1 MRFLVLGPL
10 EVAEAGGEPLPIAGS
25 KERTI
30 LVCLIARAG
39 RVVPVDDLIE
49 ELWGDRPPRNPE
61 KALVSYVSRL
71 RRALRPGRP
80 SDTDPELISFRG
92 DGYVLEADGH
102 QVDAIR
108 FEQLAGEGHRLLDT
122 GRPAEA
128 DPVLEEALGLWRGA
142 AYQGYRYTG
151 FGAAGGERLDE
162 LRRTAAED
170 LVESRL
176 AGEDPGQ
183 LVPEL
188 EAMVREEPL
197 RERRWGQLMVALYRA
212 GRQAEALQAFA
223 RAREVLVG
231 ELGIEP
237 GPELQRLQAAILSH
251 DPELERGRPAV
262 AEPIR
267 PTDVCPYKGLARFE
281 AVDAEFFFGREQ
293 VVAEAIGHLVGGR
306 FLALVG
312 PSGSGKSSLM
322 RAGLMHALGSG
333 ALPGSERWAHSA
345 IRPGNHPLDALGD
358 ALNEKREHS
367 ILAVDQFEEVF
378 TACSDVTER
387 TAFLDALT
395 EAAAAPDATTTIVI
409 AMRADFYGRCAEH
422 RGLASLLASHQ
433 ILVGPMDADE
443 LRRAIELPAQRADL
457 TVEEELVDSLVS
469 DIVGQPGGL
478 PLLST
483 ALLELWTHRR
493 DRTLHLD
500 DYLRAGGVEGA
511 VARLAEE
518 AFGRLDADGQAAAK
532 RILLR
537 LGAPGE
543 GAEVVRRRAPLSE
556 FDLDRDAAASRAMAV
571 FTDARLVTVA
581 EGTAE
586 VAHEAL
592 LHEWPRLRTWLE
604 DDAEGRKLHRH
615 VTESSHTWD
624 DGEHDPADLYR
635 GARLTAAWE
644 WAEPHQADLNDL
656 EREFLRASRAA
667 SEGEA
672 VRARR
677 ANRRLRGLLVGV
689 VVLLVASL
697 VIGELALTQRDEAR
711 SAAAIADAGRLA
723 SRSLVEKDPGLA
735 LLLAREAVNI
745 HDSAE
750 TRSALFTALE
760 RTPAITNKIYAPG
773 GPSPTAGETQ
783 WIAISPDGK
792 TLAIGGKGPVIDFF
806 DAGQYTFIGGLQVG
820 SGTERA
826 TFSPDSQTLVAV
838 TSSGEIVSVDVATRT
853 QRGQVPAEGSVDVIA
868 FSPDGTRLVTAENLR
883 GREYLVPRDPVTLE
897 SISPKHL
904 TPGHQDRTGGIPRF
918 PFFSMAF
925 TPDGRSFITT
935 SHRGP
940 TVIWNAEGLTE
951 VHLFQIQGEGVAVS
965 PDGAVAAIIVNHD
978 QHFEGDVSFVN
989 LRTDK
994 VRAGSGGH
1002 HGPFKTQYEA
1012 TGLAFTP
1019 DGRSVITAGNDSRLL
1034 VWDVASASVR
1044 ESLESA
1050 SGLPLRGPALS
1061 PDGTTAF
1068 TTDQT
1073 GDVVVWDLSGGRRL
1087 DRAFTAGSGAGATGP
1102 AGAWPF
1108 FATSPDGRTIAVISL
1123 ASDGNRGTI
1132 ALIDTS
1138 DLRVVKRIR
1147 YPESTPM
1154 GLAFS
1159 PDSTTLAVGSITF
1172 TGDETRDQSYVR
1184 LWDVDSGKPMTSDLP
1199 GIPTGVWLWSIAFS
1213 ADGRT
1218 LAGGGPV
1225 YPTKDASLDA
1235 ASGRVYLWS
1244 TAAPGQLA
1252 GSFETRVGRPVA
1264 GPLSFTP
1271 DGSLLIVPTGFD
1283 DGAFLSWDTK
1293 ERAIVRTTPSVD
1305 GGVYGADISN
1315 DGRTLVT
1322 AATDGIVHLWDVAS
1336 GAPTGTPLTGLKP
1349 FADTV
1354 DMSPD
1359 GSTVVGAD
1367 SSGNVLLWDVTTGT
1381 VIAGPL
1387 PGPGSQAVAA
1397 SFTSQGRSVV
1407 VVSATG
1413 SAWRWDVDPSDWE
1426 TRACQVA
1433 GRSLTQEEWQEFL
1446 PDRPYH
1452 ATCGS

>member
-10 EVAEAGGEPLPIAGS
+10 EVMEEGEDPVQIAGS

-30 LVCLIARAG
+30 LAFLIAHAG
-39 RVVPVDDLIE
+39 HVVSADDLID
-49 ELWGDRPPRNPE
+49 ELWGENPPRT
-61 KALVSYVSRL
+61 AQRTLGSYVSRL
-71 RRALRPGRP
+71 RRSLEPDSSPRATEFVR
-80 SDTDPELISFRG
+80 SRG
-92 DGYVLEADGH
+92 DGYELAAAGH
-102 QVDAIR
+102 EIDAVR
-108 FEQLAGEGHRLLDT
+108 FQGLAAEGHRLLGT
-122 GRPAEA
+122 GRYDEA
-128 DPVLEEALGLWRGA
+128 DAVLEDALALWRGV
-142 AYQGYRYTG
+142 AYQEYRYTG
-151 FGAAGGERLDE
+151 FGGSEGERLEE
-162 LRRTAAED
+162 LRRTAVED
-170 LVESRL
+170 RVDSRL
-176 AGEDPGQ
+176 ANGDAGG
-183 LVPEL
+183 LVAEL
-188 EAMVREEPL
+188 EGMVREEPL
-197 RERRWGQLMVALYRA
+197 RERRWSQLMLALYRA
-212 GRQAEALQAFA
+212 GRQAEALNAFT
-223 RAREVLVG
+223 RARQELVD

-237 GPELQRLQAAILSH
+237 GPELRRLQTAILAQ
-251 DPELERGRPAV
+251 DPELERGWPARP
-262 AEPIR
+262 EPAQPI
-267 PTDVCPYKGLARFE
+267 DVCPYKGLARFE
-281 AVDAEFFFGREQ
+281 TEDAEFFFGREH
-293 VVAEAIGHLVGGR
+293 VVAEAVGHLVGGR

-312 PSGSGKSSLM
+312 ASGSGKSSLL
-322 RAGLMHALGSG
+322 RAGLLQALRSGSIPGSG
-333 ALPGSERWAHSA
+333 RWAYSVF
-345 IRPGNHPLDALGD
+345 RPGDHPLDGMARATKELPEGS
-358 ALNEKREHS
+358 RS

-378 TACSDVTER
+378 TACSDDDER
-387 TAFLDALT
+387 NAFLDALT
-395 EAAAAPDATTTIVI
+395 GTALDRDGAITIVI
-409 AMRADFYGRCAEH
+409 AMRADFYGRCAKH
-422 RGLASLLASHQ
+422 RALASLLASHQ
-433 ILVGPMDADE
+433 ILVGPMDAEE
-443 LRRAIELPAQRADL
+443 LHRAIALPAQRAGLDVDEKL
-457 TVEEELVDSLVS
+457 ADALVADTL
-469 DIVGQPGGL
+469 DQPGGL

-483 ALLELWTHRR
+483 ALLELWTRR
-493 DRTLHLD
+493 RGRLLSFG

-511 VARLAEE
+511 VARLAED
-518 AFGRLDADGQAAAK
+518 AYGRLERDEQEAAK

-537 LGAPGE
+537 LAAAGE
-543 GAEVVRRRAPLSE
+543 GSETVRRRAPTAE
-556 FDLDRDAAASRAMAV
+556 FDLDRDAATSRALSV
-571 FTDARLVTVA
+571 LTDARLVTVS
-581 EGTAE
+581 EGTVE

-592 LHEWPRLRTWLE
+592 LREWPRLRTWLE
-604 DDAEGRKLHRH
+604 DDAEARKLHRH
-615 VTESSHTWD
+615 VTESSRAWD
-624 DGEHDPADLYR
+624 EGARDDADLYR
-635 GARLTAAWE
+635 GARLTAALE
-644 WAEPHQADLNDL
+644 WADAHQSDPNDL
-656 EREFLRASRAA
+656 EQEFLRASRAA

-672 VRARR
+672 VQARR
-677 ANRRLRGLLVGV
+677 TNRRLRGLLAGV
-689 VVLLVASL
+689 AVLLAASL
-697 VIGELALTQRDEAR
+697 VIGELAVTQRNGAR

-735 LLLAREAVNI
+735 LILATEAVNI
-745 HDSAE
+745 HASAE

-760 RTPAITNKIYAPG
+760 RTPAITNRIYAPG

-806 DAGQYTFIGGLQVG
+806 DAAQYTFIGGFQVG
-820 SGTERA
+820 SATERA
-826 TFSPDSQTLVAV
+826 TFSPDSQTLVVA
-838 TSSGEIVSVDVATRT
+838 TSSGEIESVDVATRT
-853 QRGQVPAEGSVDVIA
+853 ERGQVLTEGSVDVIA

-897 SISPKHL
+897 SISPKRL
-904 TPGHQDRTGGIPRF
+904 TPGGRDRTRGIARF

-925 TPDGRSFITT
+925 TPDGRSLITT
-935 SHRGP
+935 SDHGP
-940 TVIWNAEGLTE
+940 TVLWNADGLTE
-951 VHLFQIQGEGVAVS
+951 IHLFEIQGEGVAVS

-978 QHFEGDVSFVN
+978 QHFEGDVSFLN

-1019 DGRSVITAGNDSRLL
+1019 DGRSVITVGNDSRLL
-1034 VWDVASASVR
+1034 LWDVASASVR

-1087 DRAFTAGSGAGATGP
+1087 GRAFTAGSGTTGP
-1102 AGAWPF
+1102 AGGWPF

-1123 ASDGNRGTI
+1123 PSDGNEGTI
-1132 ALIDTS
+1132 ELIDTS

-1147 YPESTPM
+1147 YRQSAPM

-1172 TGDETRDQSYVR
+1172 TDDETQDQSHVR
-1184 LWDVDSGKPMTSDLP
+1184 LWDVYSGKPMTSDLP

-1213 ADGRT
+1213 TDGRT

-1225 YPTKDASLDA
+1225 YPTKDASLDQ

-1244 TAAPGQLA
+1244 TAAPGQLP
-1252 GSFETRVGRPVA
+1252 GSIETPVGRPVT
-1264 GPLSFTP
+1264 GPLGFTP

-1283 DGAFLSWDTK
+1283 DGAFLSWDTRA
-1293 ERAIVRTTPSVD
+1293 RAIVRTTPSVD
-1305 GGVYGADISN
+1305 GGIYGADISN

-1336 GAPTGTPLTGLKP
+1336 GAPIGTPLTGLKP

-1397 SFTSQGRSVV
+1397 SFTSHGRSVV

-1433 GRSLTQEEWQEFL
+1433 GRSPTQQEWQQFL

-1452 ATCGS
+1452 ATCGP